1 MISDDPCMSDF
12 SCDWIPEPI
21 STHKRRENN
30 VKILFSLFISNA
42 ENESPFFSEGECE
55 SMQLSDLVFLSI
67 LKDVPWSGLT
77 FDSRLRTTTGIQLE
91 NWSILAGGDLFHGN
105 FAGSP
110 WDIGENEHRYHPESI
125 GILDADDFLLRSLQV
140 QGGTKKIIVQSGVT
154 TSHWGLG
161 LVANDG
167 NHRQTF
173 GRQDY
178 GDRVFERQWSVVH

>member
-1 MISDDPCMSDF
+1 MS
-12 SCDWIPEPI
+12 I
-21 STHKRRENN
+21 
-30 VKILFSLFISNA
+30 ILYSFIQLANA
-42 ENESPFFSEGECE
+42 ENESPFFSEGELRINGTQRPSFQIDFE
-55 SMQLSDLVFLSI
+55 GRELD
-67 LKDVPWSGLT
+67 SGLT

-125 GILDADDFLLRSLQV
+125 GVLDADDFLLRSLQV
-140 QGGTKKIIVQSGVT
+140 QGGTQKIFVQSGVT

-178 GDRVFERQWSVVH
+178 GDRVFEHRWSIVH